1 MPGMTNSGLGA
12 SIGNGIGN
20 GTGPADRIPRHPVPP
35 WKLGTWPSLAG

>member
-1 MPGMTNSGLGA
+1 MMPGMTTTNSGLGA
-12 SIGNGIGN
+12 SVGN